1 MGINTY
7 ENLILYAEDSQIE
20 QELFKQALKEHDFSF
35 DVTFFNH
42 GESLLNY
49 LAKSDGN
56 EEKYPLPSLIM
67 LDWQMPVKSGLETLD
82 ILKQSKNWRN
92 IPVVIFSSHDDPE
105 IIQLAYQSYANAYIK
120 KPLDYDDLPKILL
133 AIENFWMK
141 RVKLAHKHTDL

>member
-35 DVTFFNH
+35 EVRFFNH

-49 LAKSDGN
+49 LTKSESE
-56 EEKYPLPSLIM
+56 EEKYPLPSLIL
-67 LDWQMPVKSGLETLD
+67 LDWQMPVKSGLETLE
-82 ILKQSKNWRN
+82 ILKQSENLKN

-105 IIQLAYQSYANAYIK
+105 IINLAYQSFANAYIK

-133 AIENFWMK
+133 AIENFWIK

>member
-35 DVTFFNH
+35 KVQFFNH
-42 GESLLNY
+42 GESLLNH
-49 LAKSDGN
+49 LAKSEGG
-56 EEKYPLPSLIM
+56 EEEYALPSLIM
-67 LDWQMPVKSGLETLD
+67 LDWQMPVKSGLETLE
-82 ILKQSKNWRN
+82 ILKESEKWRN

-105 IIQLAYQSYANAYIK
+105 IIHLAYQSYANAYIK

-133 AIENFWMK
+133 AIENFWIK